1 MSRIDNLQDLIE
13 VMKIDISKRR
23 SRPSKKQLD
32 HVKKE
37 VMNTKQKLG
46 SLTGYTIKERK
57 NWNSRWQ
64 AELTAILEE
73 QEFFKEQDTIIQ
85 LLGEDL
91 GSAEETFDLILKCCE
106 ELEKNSGMKKYP
118 NLPVVDPSVSMK
130 DVKSLV
136 LQEVENLNPDHE
148 QRVEAIMKAEKI
160 RKIERKMN
168 NKTAFEQELGDFVGN
183 EKLKDSGG
191 IDEVERQRKKK
202 DEENLK
208 NQFKNVPMPST

>member
-1 MSRIDNLQDLIE
+1 
-13 VMKIDISKRR
+13 
-23 SRPSKKQLD
+23 
-32 HVKKE
+32 
-37 VMNTKQKLG
+37 
-46 SLTGYTIKERK
+46 
-57 NWNSRWQ
+57 
-64 AELTAILEE
+64 
-73 QEFFKEQDTIIQ
+73 
-85 LLGEDL
+85 
-91 GSAEETFDLILKCCE
+91 
-106 ELEKNSGMKKYP
+106 MKKYP